1 MKFNVAVG
9 LIVATPLL
17 LSACS
22 PQDVAE
28 TISTAQVCTEAA
40 GIFIEIREILA
51 LASEG
56 PTALETHR
64 IALTDLSEQF
74 GALTP
79 AKQDLAAA
87 HKTVSA
93 SMSVILE
100 TIANPSTAEL
110 SSIPTQVAGAQAAAL
125 DFAGACAL

>member
-1 MKFNVAVG
+1 MKFNLAVG

-22 PQDVAE
+22 PQDVVE

-40 GIFIEIREILA
+40 GIFIEIQEILV
-51 LASEG
+51 LAAED

-79 AKQDLAAA
+79 AKQELAEA
-87 HKTVSA
+87 HETVSA

-100 TIANPSTAEL
+100 TLANPSAADL
-110 SSIPTQVAGAQAAAL
+110 GSIPTQVAEAQAAAL

>member
-1 MKFNVAVG
+1 LV
-9 LIVATPLL
+9 
-17 LSACS
+17 
-22 PQDVAE
+22 
-28 TISTAQVCTEAA
+28 
-40 GIFIEIREILA
+40 
-51 LASEG
+51 LASED

-87 HKTVSA
+87 HEAVSA

-100 TIANPSTAEL
+100 TLANPNAADL
-110 SSIPTQVAGAQAAAL
+110 GSIPTQVAGAQAAAL

>member
-1 MKFNVAVG
+1 MKFTVAMG

-40 GIFIEIREILA
+40 GIFIEIREILV
-51 LASEG
+51 LASED

-79 AKQDLAAA
+79 AKQELAEA

-100 TIANPSTAEL
+100 TLANPNAADL
-110 SSIPTQVAGAQAAAL
+110 GSIPTQVAEAQAAAL